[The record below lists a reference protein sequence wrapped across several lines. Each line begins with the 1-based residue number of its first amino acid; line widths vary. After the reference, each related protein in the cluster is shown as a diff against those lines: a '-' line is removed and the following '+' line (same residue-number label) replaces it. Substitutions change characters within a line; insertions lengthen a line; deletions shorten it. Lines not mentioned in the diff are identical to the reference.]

1 MISSSEKEALRDF
14 IVIAKR
20 NEISFVIVGANARLL
35 IFDLKYNLQSTRTT
49 KDWDI
54 AIQVDWQ
61 AFEKLK
67 TALTGGRDPLFIK
80 KISNEHRVQ
89 HVNGVLFDIIPF
101 GEVETQNGI
110 IVWPKT
116 EHQMNVLGFSD
127 VFQHAEQFLIDDNL
141 AVPVA
146 TAPGLAVLKIFAYND
161 RKRDDDLRDLYFIL
175 DNYDKAGNEER
186 IFNELGDLLSTGELD
201 YESAKAFLL
210 SKDVMKIISDQ
221 THIGLLNI
229 IKELQLTDPFSP
241 HLTILFIR
249 LGDQEDEELKRLH
262 VAKLFKAF
270 VDGLSKKN

>member
-67 TALTGGRDPLFIK
+67 TALTGGRTRAFIK

-210 SKDVMKIISDQ
+210 SK
-221 THIGLLNI
+221 TL
-229 IKELQLTDPFSP
+229 
-241 HLTILFIR
+241 
-249 LGDQEDEELKRLH
+249 
-262 VAKLFKAF
+262 
-270 VDGLSKKN
+270 